1 MTKSQEGG
9 KSRSFYIWVAA
20 IAALAIVAGG
30 VAYFSGHL
38 GWLVG
43 GRAKERMKGAAMEA
57 PSAGEQHKMAETAPQ
72 GKGKILYWQSS
83 MNPKETYN
91 HPGKDKMGMELVPVY
106 EGKETGEKPKMA
118 EAGPQGKGKILYW
131 QSSMNPT
138 EIYKAPGKDTMGME
152 LVPVYEGEET
162 MGAPGTVKI
171 DPVTIQNIGV
181 KTVVIQRKRLMHEIR
196 TVGRIVY
203 DEKKVRQISPKI
215 EGWVERQYVN
225 FDGQLVEEGESLLEI
240 YSPELVSA
248 QEEYLI
254 AVKYL
259 EGLKT
264 GPQKERASGSE
275 NLLRAAETRLRY
287 WDISEGQ
294 IKALRERGQITRTM
308 VLHAPFKGIIV
319 RKDVLEGGYVKSGQV
334 LYSIADLSTV
344 WVYADIYEYEA
355 PWLRLGQEAVMT
367 LAYQP
372 GASYRGKVTYIYPYL
387 KNMTRTL
394 QVRME
399 FSNNK
404 DFLLKPDMW
413 ADVTLRSAV
422 AREGL
427 AVPIQAVIRTG
438 KRDIALV
445 ALQGGRFEPR
455 DLRLGPQAGDEF
467 EVLKGLKEGERV
479 VTSAQFLINS
489 ESNLQAALGKMLE
502 PKAQEGQPEGQTG
515 HSMPPAAPSKRM
527 PGMPPGKP
535 SPPHPSGHPGK
546 E

>member
-1 MTKSQEGG
+1 MNKNRGRR
-9 KSRSFYIWVAA
+9 RSSYIWIAS
-20 IAALAIVAGG
+20 IAAAAIVAGG
-30 VAYFSGHL
+30 AAYFSGYL
-38 GWLVG
+38 ARRDGEKTKEGMKEAGLQTPSVG
-43 GRAKERMKGAAMEA
+43 EE
-57 PSAGEQHKMAETAPQ
+57 HKMGEAAPK
-72 GKGKILYWQSS
+72 GRGKILYWRSS
-83 MNPKETYN
+83 MDPKEIYD

-106 EGKETGEKPKMA
+106 GGEETGKRPKMA
-118 EAGPQGKGKILYW
+118 EAAPKGKGKILYW
-131 QSSMNPT
+131 RSSMNPT

-152 LVPVYEGEET
+152 LVPVYAGEEA
-162 MGAPGTVKI
+162 MGPPGTVKI
-171 DPVTIQNIGV
+171 EPATIQNIGV
-181 KTVVIQRKRLMHEIR
+181 KTVVIKRKRLLHEIR

-215 EGWVERQYVN
+215 GGWVERQYVN
-225 FDGQLVEEGESLLEI
+225 FDGQLVEKGERLLEI

-259 EGLKT
+259 E
-264 GPQKERASGSE
+264 SGSSRE
-275 NLLRAAETRLRY
+275 GAAGSEDLLRAAETRLRY
-287 WDISEGQ
+287 WDITEAQ
-294 IKALRERGQITRTM
+294 IKALRERGEITRTM
-308 VLHAPFKGIIV
+308 ILHAPFKGIVV

-344 WVYADIYEYEA
+344 WVYAEVYEYEA
-355 PWLRLGQEAVMT
+355 PWLRLGQEAVMN

-372 GASYRGKVTYIYPYL
+372 GVSYRGKVNFIYPYL

-399 FSNNK
+399 FSNSK

-413 ADVTLRSAV
+413 ADVTLRSTV

-438 KRDIALV
+438 KRNIALV
-445 ALQGGRFEPR
+445 ALQGGRFEAR

-467 EVLKGLKEGERV
+467 EVLEGLKEGERV

-489 ESNLQAALGKMLE
+489 ESNLQAALSKMLE
-502 PKAQEGQPEGQTG
+502 PKAQEVQPAGQPG
-515 HSMPPAAPSKRM
+515 HSLPPAAPPSMGM
-527 PGMPPGKP
+527 PGMAP
-535 SPPHPSGHPGK
+535 SNPAPAMPRHPAK